1 MVPKKKIQN
10 IPPQGNSCSHFCR
23 CSVYTV
29 PTTQMFEDI
38 QMFCSVYFK
47 KKNFQLARAFGLL
60 TLPLLAHFHACHL
73 LSRFLPPNL
82 TLAHQT
88 LNPKISLLPA
98 GLIAL
103 DFLLLLLT
111 RAFPFSI
118 TESTAAGYPW
128 QEKKKGKKEPFL
140 SF

>member
-1 MVPKKKIQN
+1 MVPKKNSKL
-10 IPPQGNSCSHFCR
+10 PPPKETLAVTSTGVLCTQCQPHR
-23 CSVYTV
+23 CLKTSRCFAVFTL
-29 PTTQMFEDI
+29 
-38 QMFCSVYFK
+38 
-47 KKNFQLARAFGLL
+47 KKNFQLARAFGFL
-60 TLPLLAHFHACHL
+60 TLPPLAHFHACHL

-82 TLAHQT
+82 PSARQT
-88 LNPKISLLPA
+88 LNPKISLLLA

-140 SF
+140 GF